1 MVKRILL
8 YILLS
13 ITIFSEPILLK
24 NESQLTD
31 SSQKISVVEYEKLKW
46 KFEQLEK
53 EIRELKESSINNKEI
68 LSDVTQKYVDVSL
81 YLKESTGDVK
91 ALYKESFNDLKTLIY
106 QFLALVIAVLIG
118 IKVIGTWELNK
129 KFGEIEK
136 IKEALKILEDD
147 VKIKYEQLD
156 KKTAED
162 LEKIRSE
169 VEFKRENINELSG
182 EIKNTLN
189 AEKESILDEIKEK
202 TFITSSLGSGKTES
216 MKMYFDKLKRINEKK
231 EEKSDLD
238 YYRKLA
244 DNQNYDEAVLGYE
257 NIIKNSK
264 NKAELYE
271 AYKELGEIYLDQGR
285 YEESIINYKKA
296 SKNIINQS
304 VKDKI
309 KLYNNLS
316 HAYYMSSRY
325 DEALKYKE
333 EAYNLNPK
341 TSDKYLL
348 SSLSNLYE
356 RQNNKEKAI
365 EMLEQIKLKNSE
377 SRLIYETNEK
387 MANIYSKFNDYERAI
402 KIYEDLLNE
411 TKEIYAHN
419 LPNLYLELGIN
430 YYKLGKNKE
439 ALENFEK
446 ISKDSDYY
454 KFGQTYVNIINKIAD

>member
-1 MVKRILL
+1 MKRILL

-24 NESQLTD
+24 NENQLTD

-53 EIRELKESSINNKEI
+53 EIRELKENSINNKGI

-91 ALYKESFNDLKTLIY
+91 SLYKESFNDLKTLIY

-129 KFGEIEK
+129 KFEEIEK
-136 IKEALKILEDD
+136 IKEALKKLEDD
-147 VKIKYEQLD
+147 VKTKYEQLD

-189 AEKESILDEIKEK
+189 AEKENIIKEIKKEISKDSKISDEIIILDYKESENK
-202 TFITSSLGSGKTES
+202 NEGTSET
-216 MKMYFDKLKRINEKK
+216 MDVKK
-231 EEKSDLD
+231 CKNLV
-238 YYRKLA
+238 R
-244 DNQNYDEAVLGYE
+244 NNNYDEAILGYE

-271 AYKELGEIYLDQGR
+271 AYNGLGEIYKNQKR
-285 YEESIINYKKA
+285 YEESLINYKKA
-296 SKNIINQS
+296 LMNIEGQTIDNR
-304 VKDKI
+304 I
-309 KLYNNLS
+309 TLYNQLS
-316 HAYYMSSRY
+316 HVCYMSNRY
-325 DEALKYKE
+325 DEALRYNE
-333 EAYNLNPK
+333 IAYELNPN
-341 TSDKYLL
+341 TSDEYLL
-348 SSLSNLYE
+348 SSLSDLYE

-365 EMLEQIKLKNSE
+365 KMLEQIKSKNSE
-377 SRLIYETNEK
+377 KYLIYETNEK
-387 MANIYSKFNDYERAI
+387 IANIYSTFKDYEKAI
-402 KIYEDLLNE
+402 EIYEDLLDE
-411 TKEIYAHN
+411 TKNLYTHN
-419 LPNLYLELGIN
+419 LPILYFRMGYN
-430 YYKLGKNKE
+430 YYMANKYKE
-439 ALENFEK
+439 ALVNLKK
-446 ISKDSDYY
+446 IDKNSDYY
-454 KFGQTYVNIINKIAD
+454 EIGQSYIEEIKKKS